1 MLIQNKTNTSIRELV
16 NVNQHVDP
24 THQLTHQSSVSKRQP
39 TCRLNISTNM
49 SMHYPLN
56 VNQLVGSI
64 HQRITN
70 FPSLLAR
77 QFTTTNMSKPV

>member
-49 SMHYPLN
+49 SMH
-56 VNQLVGSI
+56 
-64 HQRITN
+64 
-70 FPSLLAR
+70 
-77 QFTTTNMSKPV
+77 